1 MPLPCYPSL
10 FGWKYYRTH
19 TGDVSSIHQS
29 VIIMLQKSTV
39 MNKSKHVYIE
49 LYRLFLSHS
58 TTGFA
63 PEQSET
69 DFLKR
74 RLKEERA
81 KVAKAERARREA
93 EARCLSA
100 ERERAVYR
108 LLARRWQSRLNALLS
123 QQQQQDHDEQ
133 GESNAVHHQH
143 RAAEDLLD
151 LLDSGTGNNNNN
163 NNAVLFRVGDRSTL
177 AAGLRAMIQEQLN
190 DVGNNDNEEDGV
202 DSEDDDEDEGGAI
215 DMDEDHSED
224 GRSEEE
230 EDSAEE
236 EEESD
241 DAEEAIDNEEEEED
255 LLEYLADE
263 NESIMSS
270 RDRNNSVV
278 MEDVEDLVLTSGGQR
293 SADQPRTVSVS
304 SYDL

>member
-1 MPLPCYPSL
+1 MNL
-10 FGWKYYRTH
+10 F
-19 TGDVSSIHQS
+19 
-29 VIIMLQKSTV
+29 
-39 MNKSKHVYIE
+39 
-49 LYRLFLSHS
+49 RLFSISLL
-58 TTGFA
+58 TGFA

-123 QQQQQDHDEQ
+123 QQQQQQDHDEQ

-151 LLDSGTGNNNNN
+151 LLDSGTGNNNN

-230 EDSAEE
+230 EDSGEE

-241 DAEEAIDNEEEEED
+241 DEDAIDNEEED

-263 NESIMSS
+263 NESIISS

>member
-1 MPLPCYPSL
+1 MFQL
-10 FGWKYYRTH
+10 F
-19 TGDVSSIHQS
+19 SIS
-29 VIIMLQKSTV
+29 F
-39 MNKSKHVYIE
+39 Y
-49 LYRLFLSHS
+49 
-58 TTGFA
+58 TGFA

-81 KVAKAERARREA
+81 KVANAERARREA

-151 LLDSGTGNNNNN
+151 LLDSGTGNNNN
-163 NNAVLFRVGDRSTL
+163 AVLFRVGDRSTL

-190 DVGNNDNEEDGV
+190 DVGNNDNGEDGEDGV
-202 DSEDDDEDEGGAI
+202 DSEEDDEDEGGAI

-230 EDSAEE
+230 EDSGGE

-241 DAEEAIDNEEEEED
+241 DARDANNEEEED

-278 MEDVEDLVLTSGGQR
+278 MEDVEDFVLTSGGQR

>member
-19 TGDVSSIHQS
+19 TGDVSSIHQR
-29 VIIMLQKSTV
+29 VILISQKSTV
-39 MNKSKHVYIE
+39 MNKSKHVLNYFVS
-49 LYRLFLSHS
+49 FLSPS

-123 QQQQQDHDEQ
+123 QQQQQQDSDEQ

-163 NNAVLFRVGDRSTL
+163 NAALVARGGIIVYASRSRRPNLWTRVRVGR
-177 AAGLRAMIQEQLN
+177 
-190 DVGNNDNEEDGV
+190 
-202 DSEDDDEDEGGAI
+202 
-215 DMDEDHSED
+215 
-224 GRSEEE
+224 
-230 EDSAEE
+230 
-236 EEESD
+236 
-241 DAEEAIDNEEEEED
+241 
-255 LLEYLADE
+255 
-263 NESIMSS
+263 
-270 RDRNNSVV
+270 
-278 MEDVEDLVLTSGGQR
+278 
-293 SADQPRTVSVS
+293 
-304 SYDL
+304 